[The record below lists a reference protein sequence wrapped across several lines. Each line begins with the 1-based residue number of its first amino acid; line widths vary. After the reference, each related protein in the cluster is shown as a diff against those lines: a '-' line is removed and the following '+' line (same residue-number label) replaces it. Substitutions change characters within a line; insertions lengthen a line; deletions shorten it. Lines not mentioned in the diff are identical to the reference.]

1 MDMKYL
7 LFAITSS
14 FMFSSYYAIG
24 DTVSIEHQNIPLTI
38 CHGDG
43 INSTIYLADN
53 VGKITV
59 LGIDATW

>member
-1 MDMKYL
+1 MKYL

-14 FMFSSYYAIG
+14 FIFSSYYAIE

-38 CHGDG
+38 CHGDE

>member
-14 FMFSSYYAIG
+14 FIFCSYYAIG
-24 DTVSIEHQNIPLTI
+24 DTVTIEHQNIPLTI

-43 INSTIYLADN
+43 IDSTIYLSDN
-53 VGKITV
+53 LGKITV
-59 LGIDATW
+59 LGIDATR

>member
-1 MDMKYL
+1 MKYL

-14 FMFSSYYAIG
+14 FIFSSYYAIE

-53 VGKITV
+53 VGEITV
-59 LGIDATW
+59 LVIDATW

>member
-7 LFAITSS
+7 LFVITSS
-14 FMFSSYYAIG
+14 FIFGSYYAIG
-24 DTVSIEHQNIPLTI
+24 DTVTIEHQNIPLTI

>member
-24 DTVSIEHQNIPLTI
+24 DTVTIEHQNIPLTI
-38 CHGDG
+38 CYGDG
-43 INSTIYLADN
+43 IDSTIYLSDN
-53 VGKITV
+53 LWKITV